1 MGSLSVSKAREGVGR
16 RGYIRSRQTGNVR
29 DKDKLIAMPAS
40 SSAYKCLY
48 SGVRNGRDRTKAG
61 DQMGTRVI

>member
-40 SSAYKCLY
+40 SSAY
-48 SGVRNGRDRTKAG
+48 
-61 DQMGTRVI
+61 TRESETVATEQKPGIKWERE